1 MAEITKS
8 LFGIDPQEILAR
20 RDAQLQQ
27 QALGFAQL
35 SPMEQAQMG
44 FYQAGGR
51 AGTGVSGLMG
61 AQDPELAKAARR
73 NQMLQGIDINDP
85 AALKQAAQAAMSQN
99 DYAAA
104 QELAGRAM
112 ALEKAA
118 LDQGVQ
124 RSTIVKNLRE
134 PDFKQKL
141 FMKIAEKATPASI
154 AAAQAAGGDISM
166 LDVPENVKVSTFG
179 QMLVDSGLK
188 PGTPEF
194 QKEMEAFIKAEKEGK
209 AKGTGNVNI
218 GTLALPGSPIDPK
231 EAAKAA
237 GKVVGTESAEIENK
251 YSAIDS
257 LRSARDMLDE
267 GIFSGAWGKIRLN
280 VRKAFGENDPKV
292 VRTEKFLAD
301 IGEVVIPRLK
311 DFGGNDSNEEMK
323 YLQKVLGGE
332 ISLESDSLKR
342 ILKSAEVK
350 IQRGIERVK
359 EQSKAAAKGT
369 EAPLGPG
376 PSRTAPAGTKEN
388 PIKLK

>member
-166 LDVPENVKVSTFG
+166 LDVPENVKLSTFG

-194 QKEMEAFIKAEKEGK
+194 QKEMEAFIQAEKTGK

-218 GTLALPGSPIDPK
+218 GSLNLPGAPIDPK